1 MYKYLLFDLDDTL
14 FDFKLAE
21 KLAITKVLKKHSLP
35 TDDETVALYSKINDD
50 CWKAYEKGQIK
61 RDDIYINRF
70 VTLVQ
75 KLGTKVDPN
84 ALCADYF
91 VALSEQGIVF
101 KKAKPLLDYLSK
113 KGYVLAAITNG
124 ALTTQNNRI
133 KNSGIG
139 HYFDG
144 GIYISEEVGF
154 KKPEKQ
160 FFDTVLNALGVTKAS
175 EALVL
180 GDSPSSDILGAINA
194 GLDACFVS
202 LKGDTL
208 PKDLYAK
215 YTVTDLDQIPTV
227 CGL

>member
-21 KLAITKVLKKHSLP
+21 KLAITEVLKKHSLP
-35 TDDETVALYSKINDD
+35 TDDKTVTLYSKINQE
-50 CWKAYEKGQIK
+50 CWLAYEQGKIT

-70 VTLVQ
+70 VTLVK
-75 KLGTKVDPN
+75 KLGTTVDPN

-91 VALSEQGIVF
+91 VALSAQGIVF
-101 KKAKPLLDYLSK
+101 EKAKPLLDYLSD
-113 KGYVLAAITNG
+113 KGYILAAITNG
-124 ALTTQNNRI
+124 ALTTQTGRI
-133 KNSGIG
+133 KNSGIA
-139 HYFDG
+139 HYFNG
-144 GIYISEEVGF
+144 GIYISEQVGS

-160 FFDTVLNALGVTKAS
+160 YFDTVLNALGVTNRS

-202 LKGDTL
+202 LKGDVL